1 MKLLFFFCALC
12 AFSQPRQLAI
22 TIDDAPRGGDRPGAT
37 DTIQMTQKLTAAL
50 KGIPVTVFV
59 NPGQARR
66 FGEAGLEELLSLWVK
81 QGAELGNHTFSHPD
95 LNKLP
100 LAEFQADLIRAEP
113 AIRKAR
119 GGSQSRYF
127 RHPFLHTGPTEEI
140 KRGLASFLKEHN
152 YLPAPVT
159 IDTSDWLF
167 ARSRKNLDQEYIR
180 YMDEITTFFEA
191 RAREVVGRDI
201 PQILLIHANQL
212 NADTMPELLAMFRR
226 RGYKFVSL
234 EDALKD
240 SSYQLEDGYTGPNGI
255 SWLHRWAIAKGL
267 KPIYEPEVILP

>member
-1 MKLLFFFCALC
+1 LKLLFFCALC
-12 AFSQPRQLAI
+12 AFGQTRQLAI

-37 DTIQMTQKLTAAL
+37 DTLQMTQKLTAAL

-66 FGEAGLEELLSLWVK
+66 FGDQGLDELLSLWVK

-100 LAEFQADLIRAEP
+100 LAEYQADILKAEP

-127 RHPFLHTGPTEEI
+127 RHPFLHTGPTQEV
-140 KRGLASFLKEHN
+140 KQGLADFLKEHN
-152 YLPAPVT
+152 YLAAPVT
-159 IDTSDWLF
+159 IDTSDWLY
-167 ARSRKNLDQEYIR
+167 ASSKKSAEKEYLQ
-180 YMDEITTFFEA
+180 YMNGITAFFEA
-191 RAREVVGRDI
+191 RAKEVLGRDI

-212 NADTMPELLAMFRR
+212 NADTMPELLTMFRA
-226 RGYKFVSL
+226 RGYTFVSL
-234 EDALKD
+234 DEALKD
-240 SSYQLEDGYTGPNGI
+240 PAYLLTDGYTGRNGI

-267 KPIYEPEVILP
+267 KPVYEPEVILP